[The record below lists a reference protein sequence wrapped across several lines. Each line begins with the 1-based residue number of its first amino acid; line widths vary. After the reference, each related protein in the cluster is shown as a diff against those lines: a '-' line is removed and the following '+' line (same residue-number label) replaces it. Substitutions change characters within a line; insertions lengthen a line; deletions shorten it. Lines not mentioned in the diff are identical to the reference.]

1 MNKPRPYLYHTIWNG
16 SLNLGD
22 TPGVFNTSA
31 FVGLILQIPVN
42 VTHIPANRLYVE
54 LMLYTSD
61 VEIFNSNVH
70 YVYLDWVAGQPFNA
84 PIGQIDDSDTIPNI
98 PEYHRLKIPTQGFEP
113 GNHTIT
119 IVVNN
124 NAPVGLKDDFVLY
137 RIDADNDLGIRIGH
151 F

>member
-61 VEIFNSNVH
+61 VEIFNSKVH
-70 YVYLDWVAGQPFNA
+70 YVYLDWIAGQPFNA
-84 PIGQIDDSDTIPNI
+84 PNRADRRLGYN
-98 PEYHRLKIPTQGFEP
+98 PEYT
-113 GNHTIT
+113 
-119 IVVNN
+119 
-124 NAPVGLKDDFVLY
+124 
-137 RIDADNDLGIRIGH
+137 GISSAKNSNPRIGAR
-151 F
+151 